1 MSEGPRKRRSHLSV
15 AVLVPLLAV
24 TGAGLSAVG
33 NGVPV
38 AAATP
43 AAVGAYPAAPQW
55 VSTSPDTPHRP
66 TSCPPVPDDPNT
78 PTAGQ
83 TATATGSV
91 PWPPAPS
98 GTDPLDFAAYAH
110 TATQSPPVRPAN
122 WDQQG
127 GNVKLTSARTDPSS
141 DPNLAKNPQELCGV
155 MGNSVDTA
163 WQTTTGRPST
173 VIAITDSGIEWCDP
187 GIVDKIALNLG
198 ALPPPENAAG
208 QTKAQ
213 LEASGTV
220 FADSDPYDL
229 DGSGVDNA
237 AQYTNDPRV
246 LAVAADYGGL
256 FCATANGRYPAQ
268 AGLVSPM
275 DLIRAFGTPTLP
287 GGAANPS
294 YYAKQSPA
302 GFTEAIAGWNF
313 VNNDNNPYDDVHYDH
328 GTGEAK
334 DSGGAANTLTDEV
347 GACPNCMILPIRV
360 GDSFI
365 TSSNQ
370 FAQGVLFAVDSGA
383 SIVQE
388 ALGTYD
394 ATEPARQAIAYA
406 ADHGVPVV
414 ASAADEEASHVNE
427 PSGLAHTIVVNSV
440 TPATNFTPPSYLY
453 LNGCTNYGA
462 NIAVSVESTSC
473 SSEAT
478 GKAAGIVGLA
488 ESAAADAMAAGTLSP
503 YPGLTT
509 VSGAPVAL
517 SANEVKQLVTMSADP
532 VDFGKAAPPYGPA
545 DNYSVSGTGIP
556 LATTTRYPSQAGFN
570 QYFGYGRI
578 DATSIVDRVAAGQ
591 IPPEAEIDSPS
602 WFGIDSPT
610 GTVQVTG
617 MVGTPTSLASG
628 WQYQVDVGV
637 GVQPAVGSWHVVA
650 TGSGTGVRTG
660 PLATIDLAQ
669 VAALFPAGTSFTGG
683 PVTSDG
689 DPATNRFTYSIRV
702 VVQATGGHTAGMV
715 GIARRAEYL
724 HTSQSQT
731 TGVPRQFASSIDGSP
746 TLAPLG
752 PGGTNVLLVPTA
764 DGSIYAYEP
773 DGSELPGFPVHTDPL
788 PYHAGEVAFTS
799 GAVGTGSPGAVPR
812 GEIIGGVAVGDL
824 AHAGGSALDVVTC
837 DLAGRCYAWNASGQL
852 LPGFPVQTAPAYSSQ
867 TAANPDNRVLP
878 GIFGA
883 PALADLTGNGQLDVV
898 AASMDRHVYAWAP
911 DGAPVPGWPVLVV
924 DPSLVSSVDPT
935 SGQVTFTS
943 SAKVAQ
949 GTKLMGTPA
958 IGNLDGGSGP
968 PDVIVG
974 SNQEQY
980 GTPNADLGSSPLTLL
995 LSGTQGANA
1004 DLFAL
1009 EPDGTLHPSSPGSS
1023 APPGA
1028 DANAQVPGWPAL
1040 VADIEPG
1047 LLPDLGDGI
1056 VMSPVLADVSGNG
1069 QLDVAA
1075 ISAAGPGT
1083 VLKPDGTSAFGTS
1096 STGLADV
1103 AASTGAG
1110 PFSNSTGV
1118 LATSL
1123 PALGGPVLAPL
1134 GSGSGVSL
1142 VAPAASIGGLL
1153 NQAEPAD
1160 QSPSQSQVDAWSATT
1175 GSFDPG
1181 FPQQMND
1188 AQFLVTPIVADVAGS
1203 TPYVVEGSA
1212 TSDIRAVDLDGQEAP
1227 GFPKFTGGWMVNSPS
1242 YGPFGT
1248 LATQVLAAG
1257 TRQGELFVWTT
1268 PTPACASSGPWP
1280 YEHHDLLNTGNLQTT
1295 GAPAPTE
1302 PACPAPSTGYREVAS
1317 DGGVFAFGDAQFEG
1331 SMGGKPLNQPVVGI
1345 ASTPDGKGY
1354 WEVASDGGVFAFGDA
1369 QFEGSMGG
1377 RPLHAPVVGLTGTG

>member
-1 MSEGPRKRRSHLSV
+1 MFQSSRRRFSQLAVV
-15 AVLVPLLAV
+15 ALAPLLVV
-24 TGAGLSAVG
+24 TTTGLAMGGTGSLSAG
-33 NGVPV
+33 
-38 AAATP
+38 AAQATTSS
-43 AAVGAYPAAPQW
+43 YPPAPQW
-55 VSTSPDTPHRP
+55 VSTSPNTPHRP
-66 TSCPPVPDDPNT
+66 TTCPPVPNDPNT

-98 GTDPLDFAAYAH
+98 GANPLDFAAYAH
-110 TATQSPPVRPAN
+110 TATQFPPVRPAN
-122 WDQQG
+122 WNQQG
-127 GNVKLTSARTDPSS
+127 NNVKLTSARANPSS

-155 MGNSVDTA
+155 MGSSVDTA

-173 VIAITDSGIEWCDP
+173 VIAVTDSGIEWCDP
-187 GIVDKIALNLG
+187 AIVNKIALNVG

-208 QTKAQ
+208 KTKAQ
-213 LEASGTV
+213 LEASGTK
-220 FADSDPYDL
+220 FSDTDPYDL
-229 DGSGVDNA
+229 MGTGVVNA

-246 LAVAADYGGL
+246 LATAAAYGGL
-256 FCATANGRYPAQ
+256 FCATARGSYPAQ
-268 AGLVSPM
+268 PGLVSPM

-287 GGAANPS
+287 NGSANPF
-294 YYAKQSPA
+294 YYGKQSPA

-313 VNNDNNPYDDVHYDH
+313 VNNNNNPYDSVHFDH
-328 GTGEAK
+328 GTGEAQ
-334 DSGGAANTLTDEV
+334 DSGGAANNSAAEV

-365 TSSNQ
+365 TSSNL

-394 ATEPARQAIAYA
+394 VTAPAREAIAYA
-406 ADHGVPVV
+406 AAHGVPVV

-440 TPATNFTPPSYLY
+440 TPATNFNPPSQLY
-453 LNGCTNYGA
+453 LNGCTNYGG

-488 ESAAADAMAAGTLSP
+488 ESAAANAMAAGTISP

-517 SANEVKQLVTMSADP
+517 SANEIKQLITMSADP

-545 DNYSVSGTGIP
+545 NNYSVSGTGIP

-570 QYFGYGRI
+570 QYFGYGRVN
-578 DATSIVDRVAAGQ
+578 ATTIVDRVAAGQ
-591 IPPEAEIDSPS
+591 IPPEAQINSPS

-610 GTVQVTG
+610 GTLQITG

-628 WQYQVDVGV
+628 WNYQVDVGV

-650 TGSGTGVRTG
+650 SGSGTGVRTG
-660 PLATIDLAQ
+660 PLATLDLAQ
-669 VAALFPAGTSFTGG
+669 VAALFPSGTSFSGG
-683 PVTSDG
+683 PVGVGGS
-689 DPATNRFTYSIRV
+689 PSTNRFTYSIRV
-702 VVQATGGHTAGMV
+702 VVEATGGKTAGMI

-731 TGVPRQFASSIDGSP
+731 TSVPHHFASSIDASP

-752 PGGTNVLLVPTA
+752 PGETNVLLVPTA

-773 DGSELPGFPVHTDPL
+773 NGSELPGFPVHTNPL
-788 PYHAGEVAFTS
+788 PYHAGEAAFTS
-799 GAVGTGSPGAVPR
+799 GAVGTGPPGTVPR

-837 DLAGRCYAWNASGQL
+837 DLAGFCYAWNARGQM
-852 LPGFPVQTAPAYSSQ
+852 LPGFPVRTNPAFSSPS
-867 TAANPDNRVLP
+867 AVNSNNRLLP

-898 AASMDRHVYAWAP
+898 AASMDRHVYAWGP
-911 DGAPVPGWPVLVV
+911 NGAPVPGWPVLVV
-924 DPSLVSSVDPT
+924 NPSLVTAVNSVT
-935 SGQVTFTS
+935 NQVTF
-943 SAKVAQ
+943 SATANVAQ
-949 GTKLMGTPA
+949 GTKLMDTPA
-958 IGNLDGGSGP
+958 IGNLAGGTGP
-968 PDVIVG
+968 PDVVVG

-980 GTPNADLGSSPLTLL
+980 GTPNANLGSSPLSLL
-995 LSGTQGANA
+995 LSVSKGANA

-1009 EPDGTLHPSSPGSS
+1009 EPNGTLHPTSTGST
-1023 APPGA
+1023 APPGT
-1028 DANAQVPGWPAL
+1028 DANALVPGWPAS
-1040 VADIEPG
+1040 VADLQPG

-1056 VMSPVLADVSGNG
+1056 VMSPVLGDVAGNG
-1069 QLDVAA
+1069 QLEVGVN
-1075 ISAAGPGT
+1075 SAAGPEY
-1083 VLKPDGTSAFGTS
+1083 VLKPNGSSFLGTS
-1096 STGLADV
+1096 SSGLANV
-1103 AASTGAG
+1103 AASTGPG

-1134 GSGSGVSL
+1134 GSGTGVSL
-1142 VAPAASIGGLL
+1142 MAPAVSIGGLL
-1153 NQAEPAD
+1153 NQAMPA
-1160 QSPSQSQVDAWSATT
+1160 QQTPSQSQVDAWSATT
-1175 GSFDPG
+1175 GAFDPG

-1188 AQFLVTPIVADVAGS
+1188 VGFIVTPIVADVAGS

-1212 TSDIRAVDLDGQEAP
+1212 TSDIRAVNVNGQEAP

-1248 LATQVLAAG
+1248 LGAQVLAAG
-1257 TRQGELFVWTT
+1257 TRQGQLFVWSTS
-1268 PTPACASSGPWP
+1268 TPACASSGPWP
-1280 YEHHDLLNTGNLQTT
+1280 REHHDLLNTGNLQTT
-1295 GAPAPTE
+1295 NAPE
-1302 PACPAPSTGYREVAS
+1302 PACPSLAAGYRAVAS
-1317 DGGVFAFGDAQFEG
+1317 DGGVFAFGDAGFFG
-1331 SMGGKPLNQPVVGI
+1331 SMGAQALNKPIVGM

-1354 WEVASDGGVFAFGDA
+1354 WLVASDGGVFAFGDA
-1369 QFEGSMGG
+1369 GFFGSMAG
-1377 RPLHAPVVGLTGTG
+1377 RALNKPVVGLTGTG